1 MTCGCFF
8 PKNNHHGQAAPWKSA
23 FSVFTNDK
31 ENMHTQKK
39 KKKKK
44 KKKRKK
50 EISKPSLISYILS
63 DL

>member
-1 MTCGCFF
+1 MVAFF

-31 ENMHTQKK
+31 ENMQKK
-39 KKKKK
+39 EK
-44 KKKRKK
+44 KK
-50 EISKPSLISYILS
+50 EISKPSLISYILF